1 MARTVAIGLQS
12 FEKIRENDYFYIDKT
27 KFIKEWWESGDDVTL
42 ITRPRRFG
50 KTLNMDTLNCFFSN
64 KYADRGDL
72 FAGLSIWEEEKYR
85 KLQGM
90 YPVIFVSFAE
100 VKCKNFEDAK
110 VQLFEIFENEY
121 SKHPYLPEN
130 HYLSGIINRR
140 EALKKEGKTY
150 TVSTNELVGVMYQLS
165 KYMFEHYDKK
175 VIILLDEY
183 DTPMQEAWLN
193 GYWDDI
199 ADLFRQMF
207 GKSFKGNDY
216 LYRAVLTGITR
227 VSKES
232 IFSDLNHI
240 EVVTVSSESYAD
252 CFGFTQDEV
261 YDALD
266 EYGLSDQKLAV
277 KEWYDG
283 FTFGRYTD
291 IYNPWSIIKFL
302 KSGEL
307 ASYWV
312 NTSSNGLVN
321 SLMRKGDAE
330 TKMIVEDL
338 IRGKSFKAKIDE
350 QIVFSQLDGNSDAVW
365 SLLLASGYLKT
376 LDIEVIDTESNRIW
390 MYTLSCTNKETRI
403 MFSQMV
409 QGWFDTGDRSYNY
422 FIKSLLMND
431 KKGMNRFMNNMALK
445 MFSYFDSGT
454 HPSQSEPERFYHG
467 FVLGLMVDLES
478 RYLLTSNRESG
489 FGRYDIMLE
498 PRDKNDNA
506 YIIEFKVRDSDD
518 EGTLQDTVDA
528 ALAQIEEKKYD
539 TFLLEK
545 GVPADKIYKYGFA
558 FEGKTVLIG

>member
-27 KFIKEWWESGDDVTL
+27 NFIKEWWESGDDVTL

-227 VSKES
+227 ISKES

-365 SLLLASGYLKT
+365 SLLLASGYLKVT
-376 LDIEVIDTESNRIW
+376 NIEVLETETDHIQL
-390 MYTLSCTNKETRI
+390 YTLNCTNKETRF
-403 MFSQMV
+403 MFSRMV
-409 QGWFDTGDRSYNY
+409 SEWFKTNDRSYNY
-422 FIKSLLMND
+422 FIKSLLSND
-431 KKGMNRFMNNMALK
+431 VEGMNEFMNNVALET
-445 MFSYFDSGT
+445 FSSFDTGT
-454 HPSQSEPERFYHG
+454 RPSKTEPERFYHG
-467 FVLGLMVDLES
+467 FVLGLMVDLS
-478 RYLLTSNRESG
+478 DRYVLTSNRESG
-489 FGRYDIMLE
+489 LGRYDIMLE
-498 PRDKNDNA
+498 PKNKDDNA
-506 YIIEFKVRDSDD
+506 YIIEFKVRKSKK
-518 EGTLQDTVDA
+518 ETTLEDTVAA